1 MAKTWRQQQEDFDRH
16 ERAVVAECSGDTPE
30 SRFTPV
36 SEIVLAAE
44 RRAREARA
52 KTTYEKDAELR
63 AVGVRVDEHPLS
75 NPCGVC
81 GYDRRYNALQK
92 HCLYCEAKNV

>member
-1 MAKTWRQQQEDFDRH
+1 MVKTWQQQQEDFDRH
-16 ERAVVAECSGDTPE
+16 ERSVAAEYPSDTPE

-44 RRAREARA
+44 RRVREARA

-63 AVGVRVDEHPLS
+63 AMGIRVDEHPLS
-75 NPCGVC
+75 TPCGVC
-81 GYDRRYNALQK
+81 GYGRRYNALQK
-92 HCLYCEAKNV
+92 HCLYCEATNV